1 MSKEEIIKKLTEIL
15 SRNIAVPAEDISKD
29 TKLSD
34 KSFDMDSIDFVEF
47 ISDVDVEF
55 DTKLM
60 DLENSKLETID
71 MISEQIVSHRNER
84 A

>member
-15 SRNIAVPAEDISKD
+15 SRNIAVPEDDIPKD
-29 TKLSD
+29 AKLSGGT
-34 KSFDMDSIDFVEF
+34 FDMDSIDFVEF

-55 DTKLM
+55 DTKLI

-71 MISEQIVSHRNER
+71 MISEQVLNLINER
-84 A
+84 T

>member
-1 MSKEEIIKKLTEIL
+1 MSKEEVVKKLTEIL